1 MNLATY
7 DHFRETESLARE
19 INRDK
24 IAEWLLNCGY
34 FPEENIL
41 PPSFTVSQ
49 DIKLQN
55 RPYNQ
60 DINDLTK
67 RQIAV
72 VSYPKSTL
80 TYRIFGV
87 QHPWN
92 YHDIVFYLHQNWDE
106 VLSHIFHE
114 ENKVAAYSFPIPV
127 SKKYFED
134 LSPLR
139 TGRMIYE
146 WIEMAEKDL
155 ILDAKKFDILAR
167 TDITNFYPSI
177 YTHGIGWAIHGRE
190 EAFKDKGFN
199 LFGNKID
206 RLFQY
211 SNDGR
216 TNGIP
221 IGSALSDLIAEI
233 ILADIDCNF
242 SRKSRDIKYAAVR
255 FKDDY
260 RIRILCNSKN
270 DAKKLLDILSHEL
283 SQYNLSLNEN
293 KTLFLSLPDGLY
305 RDHNRAYF
313 PHALRENGDIS
324 FRDFEHTLL
333 IVLDIHRKHPGTSI
347 LEKFIAELFDKKR
360 SLKIKYSNQNHK
372 KGKEIR
378 KTVSL
383 LFLLKRESIKIL
395 CHVLSI
401 IEYLYIKNKQQDTEI
416 KEFLRETIK
425 DELDRASKISSV
437 FEVVWLIFFCRY
449 ISLGFTNK
457 DFGEIIHDEN
467 IKNNVFYKSIV
478 NSKQQFFKDSNYGL
492 FTKPSDCRDQTLA
505 ERFAIF
511 KR

>member
-7 DHFRETESLARE
+7 NHFRETESLARE
-19 INRDK
+19 INKDE
-24 IAEWLLNCGY
+24 IADWLLNCGY

-41 PPSFTVSQ
+41 PPSFTVSK
-49 DIKLQN
+49 DIKLQST
-55 RPYNQ
+55 PYNQ
-60 DINDLTK
+60 SINDLTK

-80 TYRIFGV
+80 TYRSFGV

-92 YHDIVFYLHQNWDE
+92 YHDVVFYLHQNWDE
-106 VLSHIFHE
+106 VLNHIFHE

-127 SKKYFED
+127 SKRDSED
-134 LSPLR
+134 FSPLR

-155 ILDAKKFDILAR
+155 ILDAKKFNILAR
-167 TDITNFYPSI
+167 TDITNFYPSV

-190 EAFKDKGFN
+190 TAFNDKSFN

-221 IGSALSDLIAEI
+221 IGSALSDLIAET
-233 ILADIDCNF
+233 ILADVDRKF
-242 SRKSRDIKYAAVR
+242 SKESQGIEYAAVR

-260 RIRILCNSKN
+260 RILCNSRD
-270 DAKKLLDILSHEL
+270 DAKKLLDILSDQL

-313 PHALRENGDIS
+313 PHALREKDDIS

-347 LEKFIAELFDKKR
+347 IEKFIAELFDKKR

-372 KGKEIR
+372 KEKEVR
-378 KTVSL
+378 KTISL
-383 LFLLKRESIKIL
+383 LLLLKRESTKIL

-401 IEYLYIKNKQQDTEI
+401 IEYLYLQNKKKDQELKD
-416 KEFLRETIK
+416 FLREAIK
-425 DELDRASKISSV
+425 DELDRASKMSSV
-437 FEVVWLIFFCRY
+437 FEVVWLVFFCRY
-449 ISLGFTNK
+449 IHLGFKSEELN
-457 DFGEIIHDEN
+457 EIVQNEN
-467 IKNNVFYKSIV
+467 IKKNEFYKSIV
-478 NSKQQFFKDSNYGL
+478 NSKQEFFKDSKFSL
-492 FTKPSDCRDQTLA
+492 FTKPRDCNDQTLA